1 MKKLRVSQVFILSL
15 LATQVLA
22 GNLTVNGNLTVTTNL
37 TAQSI
42 TLGGVT
48 QTNWP
53 SGSNGGVID
62 LSSGVVDFSQTG
74 FLYRFTGMGSSCKW
88 KSVPL

>member
-1 MKKLRVSQVFILSL
+1 MTASL

-37 TAQSI
+37 TVEQSI

-48 QTNWP
+48 QTNWASADALP
-53 SGSNGGVID
+53 LQGYKYVIVAEGTNDLQRGSN
-62 LSSGVVDFSQTG
+62 L
-74 FLYRFTGMGSSCKW
+74 R
-88 KSVPL
+88 